1 MRAIDDNVG
10 GSSGGGGGKGERWM
24 MDQLTGSGVLYIQ
37 TRPRRPRDDSRPRLS
52 TNGKYSTATVRHYI
66 TESEKP

>member
-1 MRAIDDNVG
+1 VRAIDDNVG

-37 TRPRRPRDDSRPRLS
+37 TRPRRTRDDSRLVYQQ
-52 TNGKYSTATVRHYI
+52 TGNTAQPLCAI
-66 TESEKP
+66 I